1 MPSPSTSLATQRPDL
16 AASFEEFSLEAD
28 RQGFIGHRVLPVIDV
43 AMQAGNFGKIPL
55 EELLRDAETRR
66 APRSGYN
73 RDDYNFEPATYA
85 CEEHGFEQ
93 PVDDRLKKMYANYF
107 DAEQIATQRAFD
119 RVLRN
124 AEKRI
129 AALLFNASTFTPQNI
144 TNEWDDYANAVPLT
158 DVETAVRAAWTASGL
173 WPNALVINKK
183 VFRNLRNC
191 AQIIDRVK
199 YQGFVDV
206 RAGNITAEA
215 LAAAFDLDMVLVA
228 GGSQNSAKQG
238 QAASIS
244 QIWSDEYAMVC
255 RVATTND
262 FEEPCVGRKF
272 HWAGDG
278 SDVDGLVESYRD
290 ETKRSDII
298 RVRHD
303 VDEVLLHTAC
313 AKLLDNVTT

>member
-28 RQGFIGHRVLPVIDV
+28 RQGFIGHRVLPVIEV
-43 AMQAGNFGKIPL
+43 AQQAGNFGKIPL

-73 RDDYNFEPATYA
+73 RDDYKFETATYA

-93 PVDDRLKKMYANYF
+93 PVDDRLRKMYANYF
-107 DAEQIATQRAFD
+107 DAEMIATKRAYD

-129 AALLFNASTFTPQNI
+129 ADLLFNATTFTPQSI
-144 TNEWDDYANAVPLT
+144 TNEWDDSANAVPLT
-158 DVETAVRAAWTASGL
+158 DVETAVKAAWAASGL
-173 WPNALVINKK
+173 WPNALIINRK

-191 AQIIDRVK
+191 TQIIDRVK
-199 YQGFVDV
+199 YQGFVDA

-215 LAAAFDLDMVLVA
+215 LAQAFDLDMVLVA
-228 GGSQNSAKQG
+228 GGSRNTAKQG
-238 QAASIS
+238 QSASIS

-255 RVATTND
+255 RIASTND
-262 FEEPCVGRKF
+262 FEEPCIGRTF
-272 HWAGDG
+272 HWSGDG
-278 SDVDGLVESYRD
+278 SEVDGHVESYRD
-290 ETKRSDII
+290 EVKRADIV

-303 VDEVLLHTAC
+303 VDEVVLHTAC

>member
-28 RQGFIGHRVLPVIDV
+28 RQGFIGHRVFPVIEV
-43 AMQAGNFGKIPL
+43 AQQAGNFGKIPL

-73 RDDYNFEPATYA
+73 RDDYKFESATYA

-124 AEKRI
+124 AERRI
-129 AALLFNASTFTPQNI
+129 ADALFNATTFTPQTI
-144 TNEWDDYANAVPLT
+144 VNEWDDAALAVPLT
-158 DVETAVRAAWTASGL
+158 DVETAVQAAWAASGL
-173 WPNALVINKK
+173 WPNALIVNRK
-183 VFRNLRNC
+183 VFRNLRNT

-206 RAGNITAEA
+206 RAGSITAEA
-215 LAAAFDLDMVLVA
+215 LAQAFDLEMVLVA
-228 GGSQNSAKQG
+228 GGSRNTAKQG

-244 QIWSDEYAMVC
+244 QIWSDEYAMVA
-255 RVATTND
+255 RIASTND
-262 FEEPCVGRKF
+262 FEEPCIGRTF
-272 HWAGDG
+272 HWNGDG
-278 SDVDGLVESYRD
+278 SEVDGRVESYRD
-290 ETKRSDII
+290 ETKRADIV

-303 VDEVLLHTAC
+303 VDEVVLHTAC